1 LTLGF
6 DATYNERGPP
16 VGDMSDIIRRH
27 SFAQAYVPAEE
38 APSLATAWV
47 HGQEQHQKRPGHSEA
62 AHAEGEVAA
71 RRLSGPRAI
80 DAHAGRSMHRQLR
93 LRRRADFDAVFQR
106 GRAWHNELLVL
117 RSLVNGLEHNRYG
130 FVTGKRLGGA
140 VVRNRL
146 RRRLRES
153 IRVLASRPGW
163 DVVVSAKMPA
173 AGASFQELN
182 RAVIELLNRAGIL
195 DQNAAGEASP

>member
-1 LTLGF
+1 
-6 DATYNERGPP
+6 
-16 VGDMSDIIRRH
+16 MSDIIRRH
-27 SFAQAYVPAEE
+27 SLAQAYVPAEE
-38 APSLATAWV
+38 APSLATAWL
-47 HGQEQHQKRPGHSEA
+47 HGQKQHQERPGRTEA

-71 RRLSGPRAI
+71 RRLSGPRAVH
-80 DAHAGRSMHRQLR
+80 AHDGRSMHRQLR
-93 LRRRADFDAVFQR
+93 LRRRADFDAVFQK

-153 IRVLASRPGW
+153 IRILATKPGW

-182 RAVIELLNRAGIL
+182 RAVIELLTRAGIL
-195 DQNAAGEASP
+195 VQNAAREASP